1 MEAMYCGLP
10 LVNSGIRG
18 LADITEDGVSGY
30 VCGPDDAG
38 QYAESILK
46 LKNNPELRTQMGNNN
61 RKTVEAFTVEQT
73 KHEILELIRE
83 LLQLS

>member
-18 LADITEDGVSGY
+18 LVDITEDGVSGY
-30 VCGPDDAG
+30 VCGTEDAV
-38 QYAESILK
+38 QYAESIRK
-46 LKNNPELRTQMGNNN
+46 LKENPDLRTQMGNNN

-73 KHEILELIRE
+73 KQEILQLIGE
-83 LLQLS
+83 LLRSS